1 MGILK
6 HLAGA
11 KDTGFASVSGSEQTC
26 LRAAAFK
33 GEKMSVSMEFLQTV
47 LDSLTVALI
56 VTDRD
61 NKIVVFNR
69 TAGEILTQDPASRI
83 GSSALRCHP
92 KQSEPAVQRM
102 VDDLRD
108 RAYEPYHGWVN
119 FQDHD
124 LYEYISALR
133 NEQGEW
139 LGTLVEIHDVA
150 DKVELLRR
158 LGEWNEPKLS
168 GVGGNAPR
176 ASHPTPA
183 LTTPL

>member
-1 MGILK
+1 
-6 HLAGA
+6 
-11 KDTGFASVSGSEQTC
+11 
-26 LRAAAFK
+26 
-33 GEKMSVSMEFLQTV
+33 MSVSLEFLQTV

-61 NKIVVFNR
+61 SKIVVFNR
-69 TAGEILTQDPASRI
+69 TAGEILAQDPESRL
-83 GSSALRCHP
+83 GSSALSCHP
-92 KQSEPAVQRM
+92 KHSEAAVQRM
-102 VDDLRD
+102 VEDLRD
-108 RAYEPYHGWVN
+108 RVYEPYHGWVN
-119 FQDHD
+119 FQGHG

-168 GVGGNAPR
+168 GVGDDAPR
-176 ASHPTPA
+176 APHPTPA
-183 LTTPL
+183 ADA